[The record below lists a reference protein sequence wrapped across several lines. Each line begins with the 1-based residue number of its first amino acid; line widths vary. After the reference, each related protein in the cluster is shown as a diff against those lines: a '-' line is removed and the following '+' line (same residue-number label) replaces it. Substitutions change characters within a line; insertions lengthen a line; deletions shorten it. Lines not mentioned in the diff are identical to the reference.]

1 VRTGDERSSELA
13 IRLAAVRARIAA
25 ACAAA
30 GRDEGELTLVAV
42 TKTYPASDVLAL
54 ASLGVTDFGEN
65 RDQEA
70 APKAAEV
77 AAAFAAAGMAA
88 PPVTDATPQAAGC
101 GPVTW
106 HFIGQLQTNKAR
118 SVATYAD
125 AVHSVDRIRLVHALG
140 AAARAAGRQLTCLVQ
155 VSLDPADAG
164 AAAGPGRGDGP
175 NREEQPGSGQER
187 GGVPPAR
194 LAEVAEAIEAEAGLT
209 LGGLMAVA
217 PLAMDPTLAFAPLRR
232 LSAVIRSVNPS
243 ATVVSAGMS
252 GDLEA
257 AVASGA
263 THLRIGTALLG
274 NRTPPVR

>member
-1 VRTGDERSSELA
+1 MRPSANERSSELA
-13 IRLAAVRARIAA
+13 VRLAAVRARITA
-25 ACAAA
+25 ACVAA
-30 GRDEGELTLVAV
+30 GRDESELTLIAV

-88 PPVTDATPQAAGC
+88 PPVTAATAAVSE
-101 GPVTW
+101 PVTW

-140 AAARAAGRQLTCLVQ
+140 AAARAAGRELTCLVQ

-164 AAAGPGRGDGP
+164 APAGHELDDGHD
-175 NREEQPGSGQER
+175 RDERPGSGQER

-194 LAEVAEAIEAEAGLT
+194 LAEVAEAIAAEPGLT

-217 PLAMDPTLAFAPLRR
+217 PLAMEPVSAFAPLRR
-232 LSAVIRSVNPS
+232 LSAVIRSVAPS
-243 ATVVSAGMS
+243 ATVISAGMS
-252 GDLEA
+252 GDLEP

-274 NRTPPVR
+274 NRRPPVR